1 MASGEEND
9 DTQDADALEDYPE
22 ISIATV
28 HAIRVGK
35 VAWYPTTQVVQGQTF
50 FNVSKHDSVLTK
62 LTTGRRANR
71 HKGKSNNVISQK
83 RIWHDLY
90 VARREACNEA
100 FAQAQRQAMESAGEV
115 VAADHKFRAAHD
127 GDQFFVKGG
136 AVELQLGNSRVLTT
150 FAVKGPLFFRLDL
163 ETVKQVLEAIRN
175 SPDAEIASPKRKR
188 RRRKKG
194 ASMTP
199 QRKRR
204 SSEGLEE
211 PNVSEADDDL
221 GG

>member
-1 MASGEEND
+1 MVQSVAAILPLHRFMASGEEND
-9 DTQDADALEDYPE
+9 DTQDAEVLEDYPE

-100 FAQAQRQAMESAGEV
+100 FAQAQRHAMEAAGEV

-150 FAVKGPLFFRLDL
+150 FAVKGPLFSLGSGNGQAGARSDPEQPRCRDCIAQAEATPKEEGSFNDTTAEEAQFR
-163 ETVKQVLEAIRN
+163 R
-175 SPDAEIASPKRKR
+175 P
-188 RRRKKG
+188 
-194 ASMTP
+194 
-199 QRKRR
+199 
-204 SSEGLEE
+204 
-211 PNVSEADDDL
+211 
-221 GG
+221 